1 MNVPNVRPVIAAM
14 TGYVP
19 GEQPKWKKIIKL
31 NTNEN
36 PYPPTPRLKEVV
48 TDEVLDHLRLY
59 PDPVAQTLREE
70 IASFHGVTPDQVI
83 AANGSDDILTILA
96 RCFLDETHSLAMPV
110 PTYSLYRTLAELQ
123 NAPVISVPLE
133 KENHFALPADFPE
146 RIQGAS
152 IVMLARPNAPTGN
165 AYPLE
170 AMKRICD
177 TFDGAVLFDEAY
189 ADFAEDNCDALLK
202 DHPNAIISRTFS
214 KSRSLAGIR
223 FGYALAHPKIIQEM
237 MKVKDSYNVNAL
249 TQLLALTSF
258 RDHDYLAETTAKVK
272 ATREIFRKK
281 LEGLGFR
288 IIPSQ
293 TNFLFAAPPNRDGK
307 GFFEFLRTRQ
317 VLVRYFPGEMTGEF
331 VRITIGLPE
340 DMDFLL
346 ECARDF
352 CAQTA
357 RA

>member
-1 MNVPNVRPVIAAM
+1 MNVPNVRPVIAEM

-70 IASFHGVTPDQVI
+70 IASFHGVSPDQVI

-96 RCFLDETHSLAMPV
+96 RCFLDETHPLAMPV

-258 RDHDYLAETTAKVK
+258 RDRDYLAETT
-272 ATREIFRKK
+272 
-281 LEGLGFR
+281 GLGFR

-346 ECARDF
+346 ECAKDF

>member
-1 MNVPNVRPVIAAM
+1 MNVPNVRPVIAEM

-70 IASFHGVTPDQVI
+70 IASFHGVSPDQVI

-96 RCFLDETHSLAMPV
+96 RCFLDETHPLAMPV

-170 AMKRICD
+170 QMERICSE
-177 TFDGAVLFDEAY
+177 FDGAVLIDEAY
-189 ADFAEDNCDALLK
+189 ADFSMDNCDFLVRK
-202 DHPNAIISRTFS
+202 YPNVMFSRTFS

-223 FGYALAHPKIIQEM
+223 FGYVVAHPDLITEL
-237 MKVKDSYNVNAL
+237 MKAKDSYNVNAL

-258 RDHDYLAETTAKVK
+258 RDTAYLTETTEKVK

-281 LEGLGFR
+281 FEQLGFR
-288 IIPSQ
+288 VIPSQ
-293 TNFLFAAPPNRDGK
+293 TNFLFAAPPRKNGK
-307 GFFEFLRTRQ
+307 EFFEFLRTKQ
-317 VLVRYFPGEMTGEF
+317 ILVRYFPGEMTGEF
-331 VRITIGLPE
+331 VRITIGTPE
-340 DMDFLL
+340 EMEILFS
-346 ECARDF
+346 CAEEF
-352 CAQTA
+352 CS
-357 RA
+357 R